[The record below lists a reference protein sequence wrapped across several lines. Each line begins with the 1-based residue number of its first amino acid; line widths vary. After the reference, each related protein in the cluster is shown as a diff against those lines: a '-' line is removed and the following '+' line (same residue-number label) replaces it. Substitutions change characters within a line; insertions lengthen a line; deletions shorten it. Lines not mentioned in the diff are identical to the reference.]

1 MSYNATRKVRTKD
14 LKSLASKTK
23 ALNDNVKSSIGTLS
37 SLSTSNKTS
46 LVAAINELES
56 RIDDLELMA
65 SSLLTAINAS
75 MRELVCLITQDGT
88 VKVLYQDQ
96 QAAAQ

>member
-14 LKSLASKTK
+14 LKSLAAKAK
-23 ALNDNVKSSIGTLS
+23 ALNDSVQSSVGTLS
-37 SLSTSNKTS
+37 SLTTSTKTS

-75 MRELVCLITQDGT
+75 ITNIERGN
-88 VKVLYQDQ
+88 
-96 QAAAQ
+96 